1 MERLEIL
8 LAGFGGQGVVSM
20 GIILGRAATL
30 AGYSACQTQSYGTES
45 RGGYCRANVVLETGA
60 TVGSPVI
67 EDADY
72 FIAFSQAAYDTYIS
86 TVKRG
91 LVLYDPALVQQRKS
105 EERAVPVP
113 AWSLAAEKLG
123 KTIAANSIML
133 GAISRVMAQ
142 REGGRFTLDPETM
155 KQSIKDVFP
164 PKIHDINLRGFDIGW
179 EEACKVL
186 DSLVTEP

>member
-1 MERLEIL
+1 MARLEIL

-45 RGGYCRANVVLETGA
+45 RGGYCRANVVLEKGA

-72 FIAFSQAAYDTYIS
+72 FIAFSQAAYNTYIS
-86 TVKRG
+86 SVARG
-91 LVLYDPALVQQRKS
+91 MVVYDPALVQQLKS
-105 EERAVPVP
+105 EERAIPIP
-113 AWSLAAEKLG
+113 AWSLAAEQLG

-133 GAISRVMAQ
+133 GAISRIMNQ
-142 REGGRFTLDPETM
+142 EEKGRFALDPETV
-155 KQSIKDVFP
+155 KQSIRDVFP
-164 PKIHDINLRGFDIGW
+164 TKIHDINLRGFDIGW
-179 EEACKVL
+179 EEAGKL
-186 DSLVTEP
+186 LKSLVPKP